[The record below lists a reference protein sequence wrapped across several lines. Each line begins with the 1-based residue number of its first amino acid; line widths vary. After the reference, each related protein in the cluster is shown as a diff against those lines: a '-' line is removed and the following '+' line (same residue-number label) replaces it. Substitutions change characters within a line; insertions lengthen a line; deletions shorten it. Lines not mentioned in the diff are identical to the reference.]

1 MKQKKKPFSKK
12 TKDPKKMRKL
22 FVSATVFLAIFAIF
36 SIVFYNIPAFKEQE
50 INGIVLKGILTKT
63 VVVAESQDEI
73 KISPGEEYQFD
84 VYVEYTDKSG
94 NSAKDEVPDK
104 SEVVMR
110 FSNTSVCDR
119 PSYDTIRIKDEAQNG
134 TIFTVTLEYEGE
146 SSTHRFLIAYE
157 LADTINSDKVILNAD
172 DPLVLVNKDRHL
184 PSDYV
189 PKDMV
194 QPNIQ
199 YRYSVSESETYMQSE
214 AAIAIEKLF
223 TAAKNDGIL
232 LNALKAYSKADSSDP
247 EHQTGLAIDVSSIN
261 ANYSTG
267 STFANSKEG
276 KWLAENAY
284 QYGFI
289 IRYPKG
295 KENVTGFEYD
305 PSQVR
310 YVGIELATY
319 LYENNLALEE
329 YFQR

>member
-1 MKQKKKPFSKK
+1 MKKKKKPFAKK
-12 TKDPKKMRKL
+12 TANPKKMRKI

-36 SIVFYNIPAFKEQE
+36 SIVFYNIPAFKQQE
-50 INGIVLKGILTKT
+50 INGTVLKGILTKT
-63 VVVAESQDEI
+63 VVISESHDEI

-84 VYVEYTDKSG
+84 VYIEYTDKSG

-119 PSYDTIRIKDEAQNG
+119 PSYDTIRIKDEAQSG
-134 TIFTVTLEYEGE
+134 TIFSITLEYEGE
-146 SSTHRFLIAYE
+146 SSTHLFLIAYNLE
-157 LADTINSDKVILNAD
+157 DTLNSDDVILNAND
-172 DPLVLVNKDRHL
+172 LLVLVNKDRHL
-184 PSDYV
+184 PTGYV
-189 PKDMV
+189 PKGMV

-199 YRYSVSESETYMQSE
+199 FRYSVSESETYMQSE
-214 AAIAIEKLF
+214 AAIAIEKMF
-223 TAAKNDGIL
+223 SAAKNEGIL

-276 KWLAENAY
+276 RWLAENAY
-284 QYGFI
+284 QFGFI
-289 IRYPKG
+289 LRYPKG
-295 KENVTGFEYD
+295 KEDVTGFAYD

-319 LYENNLALEE
+319 LYENSLALEE
-329 YFQR
+329 YFLR

>member
-1 MKQKKKPFSKK
+1 MKKKKKPFSKK
-12 TKDPKKMRKL
+12 AVDPKKMRK
-22 FVSATVFLAIFAIF
+22 FFITATVFLAIFAVF

-50 INGIVLKGILTKT
+50 INGTVLKGILTKE
-63 VVVAESQDEI
+63 VVVSESNDEI

-84 VYVEYTDKSG
+84 VYIEYTDKNG

-119 PSYDTIRIKDEAQNG
+119 PYYNTIKIKDDAKSG
-134 TIFTVTLEYEGE
+134 TIFTVILEYEGE
-146 SSTHRFLIAYE
+146 SSTHRFLIAYNF
-157 LADTINSDKVILNAD
+157 ADTVNSDHMILNPD
-172 DPLVLVNKDRHL
+172 DPIVLVNKDRHL
-184 PSDYV
+184 PKDYV
-189 PKDMV
+189 PEGMV

-199 YRYSVSESETYMQSE
+199 FKYSVSESQTYLQSE
-214 AAIAIEKLF
+214 AAISIEKLF

-232 LNALKAYSKADSSDP
+232 LNALKAYSEASSWDL
-247 EHQTGLAIDVSSIN
+247 EHQTGLAIDVTSIN
-261 ANYSTG
+261 VNYSTG
-267 STFANSKEG
+267 STFANSVEG

-284 QYGFI
+284 KYGFI

-295 KENVTGFEYD
+295 KEDVTGFEYD
-305 PSQVR
+305 PSQIR

-329 YFQR
+329 FFLR

>member
-1 MKQKKKPFSKK
+1 MKKRKKSFSKK
-12 TKDPKKMRKL
+12 TVDSKKMRK
-22 FVSATVFLAIFAIF
+22 FFISATVFLAVFAIF

-50 INGIVLKGILTKT
+50 INGTVLKGILTKK
-63 VVVAESQDEI
+63 VVVSESQDEI

-84 VYVEYTDKSG
+84 LYIEYTDKNG

-119 PSYDTIRIKDEAQNG
+119 PSYDTIKIKDEAQSG
-134 TIFTVTLEYEGE
+134 TIFTVTLEYDGE
-146 SSTHRFLIAYE
+146 SSTHRFLIAYN
-157 LADTINSDKVILNAD
+157 LAKTVGSDEVVTNPD
-172 DPLVLVNKDRHL
+172 DLLVLVNRDRHL
-184 PSDYV
+184 PIDYV
-189 PKDMV
+189 PQNMV

-199 YRYSVSESETYMQSE
+199 FRYSVSESQTYMRSD

-223 TAAKNDGIL
+223 TAAKNDGVL
-232 LNALKAYSKADSSDP
+232 LNALKAYSKASSWDP
-247 EHQTGLAIDVSSIN
+247 EHQTGLTIDVSSIN
-261 ANYSTG
+261 VNYSTG

-284 QYGFI
+284 LYGFI
-289 IRYPKG
+289 IRYPED
-295 KENVTGFEYD
+295 KENVTGFDYD

-310 YVGIELATY
+310 YVGVELATY

-329 YFQR
+329 YFLR

>member
-1 MKQKKKPFSKK
+1 MKKKTFPKK
-12 TKDPKKMRKL
+12 TVDSKKMRK
-22 FVSATVFLAIFAIF
+22 FFISATIFLAVFAVF

-50 INGIVLKGILTKT
+50 INGTVLKGILTKK
-63 VVVAESQDEI
+63 VVVSESHDEI
-73 KISPGEEYQFD
+73 KISPGEEYRFD
-84 VYVEYTDKSG
+84 VYIEYTDKSG

-119 PSYDTIRIKDEAQNG
+119 PYYDTIKIKDDAQSG
-134 TIFTVTLEYEGE
+134 TIFTVSLEYEGE
-146 SSTHRFLIAYE
+146 NSTHRFLIAYDLNE
-157 LADTINSDKVILNAD
+157 TVNSENVILNAD
-172 DPLVLVNKDRHL
+172 DLIVLVNKDRHL
-184 PSDYV
+184 PTDYI

-199 YRYSVSESETYMQSE
+199 FRYSVSESQTYIRSD

-232 LNALKAYSKADSSDP
+232 LNALKAYSKASSWDP

-267 STFANSKEG
+267 STLANSKEG

-284 QYGFI
+284 KYGFI

-295 KENVTGFEYD
+295 KEDITGFDYD
-305 PSQVR
+305 PSQIR

-319 LYENNLALEE
+319 LYENNLVLEE
-329 YFQR
+329 YFLR

>member
-1 MKQKKKPFSKK
+1 MKKRKKPFSKK
-12 TKDPKKMRKL
+12 TVDSKKMRK
-22 FVSATVFLAIFAIF
+22 FFISATVFLAVFAIF

-50 INGIVLKGILTKT
+50 INGTVLKGILTKR
-63 VVVAESQDEI
+63 VVVSESQDEI

-84 VYVEYTDKSG
+84 VYIEYTDKKG
-94 NSAKDEVPDK
+94 NSARDEVPDK

-119 PSYDTIRIKDEAQNG
+119 PYYDTIKIKDDAQSG
-134 TIFTVTLEYEGE
+134 TIVTVTLEYGGE
-146 SSTHRFLIAYE
+146 SSTHRFLIAYYLTE
-157 LADTINSDKVILNAD
+157 TVNSDNIILNTD
-172 DPLVLVNKDRHL
+172 DLTVLVNKERYL
-184 PSDYV
+184 PIDYV
-189 PKDMV
+189 PQGMV

-199 YRYSVSESETYMQSE
+199 FKYSVSESQTYMRSD

-232 LNALKAYSKADSSDP
+232 LNALKAYSKTNSWEP

-261 ANYSTG
+261 VNYSTG

-284 QYGFI
+284 KYGFI

-295 KENVTGFEYD
+295 KEDVTGFDYD

-310 YVGIELATY
+310 YVGVELATY

-329 YFQR
+329 YFLR